1 MEGLAAESPV
11 WRRTRAR
18 RPMQD
23 ISVDELEALL
33 NDDFE
38 QPPVE
43 DDTYRRF
50 LAVRA
55 LCVYTS
61 SSMPTWNV
69 LAWSKHMH
77 KAACNFVLG
86 HSGHCIRPGYS
97 FN

>member
-1 MEGLAAESPV
+1 MQDLQQDLAMEGLAADSPV
-11 WRRTRAR
+11 WQRTRAK

-23 ISVDELEALL
+23 ISVGELEALL

-55 LCVYTS
+55 RLV
-61 SSMPTWNV
+61 
-69 LAWSKHMH
+69 
-77 KAACNFVLG
+77 
-86 HSGHCIRPGYS
+86 
-97 FN
+97 